1 MTVPFVSFEEQL
13 NTTVAVLRGIAEQAP
28 QIEQIAALV
37 CEKLLH
43 GHTLLTCGNGGSAA
57 DAQHLAEELTGR
69 YRANRRA
76 FPAICLAADNTAIT
90 CIAND
95 FGYEQ
100 VFARQVE
107 AYGRPGDVLVCFTTS
122 GNSPNILAALETAR
136 SQGLVTIA
144 LLGKGGGK
152 ARHLADHKIVVAS
165 NDSARVQEAHMQIV
179 HFMCEVVE
187 RSVVKV

>member
-1 MTVPFVSFEEQL
+1 FVSFEEQL
-13 NTTVAVLRGIAEQAP
+13 NTTVAVLRGVAEQAP

-37 CEKLLH
+37 CERLLL

-69 YRANRRA
+69 YRANRRP
-76 FPAICLAADNTAIT
+76 FPAICLAADTTAIT

-136 SQGLVTIA
+136 SRGLVTIA

-152 ARHLADHKIVVAS
+152 AQHHADHKIVVAS
-165 NDSARVQEAHMQIV
+165 DDSARVQEAHMQIV
-179 HFMCEVVE
+179 HFICEVVE
-187 RSVVKV
+187 RAVVKV